1 MGGIIKESR
10 DMRYF
15 CRKLE
20 TLARRVVQFYTQTLG
35 FSISNTIFF
44 VKNIESEKNGS
55 FYEQKTECLGLKNRT
70 EQPSIRL
77 KLFLFFRL
85 HCKKVNSIS
94 KWRK

>member
-1 MGGIIKESR
+1 
-10 DMRYF
+10 MRYF

-55 FYEQKTECLGLKNRT
+55 FYEQKTECLGLKKT
-70 EQPSIRL
+70 ELNNPPLARGCLVRGLGFTQQRA
-77 KLFLFFRL
+77 FL
-85 HCKKVNSIS
+85 
-94 KWRK
+94 